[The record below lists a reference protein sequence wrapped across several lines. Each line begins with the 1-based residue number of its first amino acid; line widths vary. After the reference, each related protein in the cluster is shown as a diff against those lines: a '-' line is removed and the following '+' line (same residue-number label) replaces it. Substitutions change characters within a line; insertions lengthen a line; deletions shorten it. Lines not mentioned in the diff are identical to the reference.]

1 MDERGKSGRKIYS
14 DDADAGGKPD
24 LQAGS
29 PDEDVYKRQLW
40 H

>member
-1 MDERGKSGRKIYS
+1 MEERGKSGRKIYS

-29 PDEDVYKRQLW
+29 PDDYQQPDYDVL
-40 H
+40 